1 MKTLL
6 TTLCLTIGISVPA
19 WAFDKIHLK
28 KFRALNKCENCDL
41 SEVNLSEANLRRAE
55 LNGANLKGAN
65 LIEANLKGVDLSEA
79 TLKGAKLDDAILCK
93 TKMPWGEENS
103 GCE

>member
-6 TTLCLTIGISVPA
+6 ITLCLTIGISVPA
-19 WAFDKIHLK
+19 WAFDEIHLK

-55 LNGANLKGAN
+55 LNGANLKEADLSGAN
-65 LIEANLKGVDLSEA
+65 L
-79 TLKGAKLDDAILCK
+79 TGAKLDDAILCK